1 MEKWQDIPKSESALC
16 QPLPAGAPSLPQAP
30 PAPSKP
36 PASAPLGPPGTAVV
50 TRPLSSPGRRRLG
63 PGPSAWLGKARPGVS
78 AGTRLL
84 PNPPPLVWVWAH
96 PQARRWEGAAVR
108 GWERHVDSDCD
119 LSSGVESAGNQR
131 EMGLPVEGS
140 PRVKTRGGTLAP

>member
-36 PASAPLGPPGTAVV
+36 LSECAPRPSRHCRGNTASLFPRAKAAGSRPERMAREGAAGSFRWDPP
-50 TRPLSSPGRRRLG
+50 SPQ
-63 PGPSAWLGKARPGVS
+63 PPTPSR
-78 AGTRLL
+78 
-84 PNPPPLVWVWAH
+84 VWAH